1 MAVDLGST
9 FKELIDEINSKSA
22 IDSIDGLKGGT
33 LSSPLTFTGGDGTNA
48 KKAILDNTNNGQITD
63 KDTSTLLGF
72 IGSDFVVGS
81 NSYLTK
87 IRGNA
92 NSIIGDKKFSDLA
105 TKGDLSDIQAAVA
118 GKARSYILSYNDKF
132 TNGRTGAVWYDK
144 DGNDITSSIG
154 SGNYV
159 DSNRMNGAFNNASM
173 SEINPYAA
181 NRYIIVRTFDDSAD
195 VKTDYDYIV
204 LSVDTGGGLN
214 VGDNIYVIETDV
226 PDRWYAGNR
235 SFYALEGK
243 PLSNCALQGSMNT
256 FTQMNAFKAMVT
268 FMSSAIFQAG
278 VTAQTNQ
285 SSDGYALYKHDRII
299 RYLNNVSY
307 NFLLPTAAGT
317 LATEEY
323 VTEQIGNIDTLLTA
337 LNSGTGV

>member
-33 LSSPLTFTGGDGTNA
+33 LSSPLTFTGGDGASA

-63 KDTSTLLGF
+63 KSTSTLLGF

-105 TKGDLSDIQAAVA
+105 TKGDLSDIKAAVA
-118 GKARSYILSYNDKF
+118 GKARSYILSYSDTF
-132 TNGRTGAVWYDK
+132 TNGRTGAKWYDK

-159 DSNRMNGAFNNASM
+159 DSNCKNSSFNQSTDVISGALDTL
-173 SEINPYAA
+173 
-181 NRYIIVRTFDDSAD
+181 YIIVRTFSDSAY
-195 VKTDYDYIV
+195 VYTDYDYTVFSIA
-204 LSVDTGGGLN
+204 TNGGLN
-214 VGDNIYVIETDV
+214 IGDNIYVIETAV

-235 SFYALEGK
+235 LFYALEGK
-243 PLSNCALQGSMNT
+243 PLADYATKNGYNLFTNINT
-256 FTQMNAFKAMVT
+256 FSQ
-268 FMSSAIFQAG
+268 
-278 VTAQTNQ
+278 QTNFYLGAVATNGLMLT
-285 SSDGYALYKHDRII
+285 DNATYKYDRITRTSPTKI
-299 RYLNNVSY
+299 YDL
-307 NFLLPTAAGT
+307 LLPANGGT
-317 LATEEY
+317 FATEEY
-323 VTEQIGNIDTLLTA
+323 VAEQIGNIDTLLTA

>member
-63 KDTSTLLGF
+63 KSTSTLLGF

-92 NSIIGDKKFSDLA
+92 DSTIGDKKISDLA

-118 GKARSYILSYNDKF
+118 GKARSYILSYNDNF
-132 TNGRTGAVWYDK
+132 TNGREGATWYDK

-154 SGNYV
+154 SGSYTTCMNTAFSLA
-159 DSNRMNGAFNNASM
+159 SNDPLDPLTPGSQ
-173 SEINPYAA
+173 
-181 NRYIIVRTFDDSAD
+181 IIVRIFNDTASTASG
-195 VKTDYDYIV
+195 YDYLV
-204 LSVDTGGGLN
+204 LSIDTGGGLN
-214 VGDNIYVIETDV
+214 VGDNIYVIETNV
-226 PDRWYAGNR
+226 PDRWYAGNHR
-235 SFYALEGK
+235 FYALEGK
-243 PLSNCALQGSMNT
+243 ILT
-256 FTQMNAFKAMVT
+256 
-268 FMSSAIFQAG
+268 
-278 VTAQTNQ
+278 
-285 SSDGYALYKHDRII
+285 GYASLSG
-299 RYLNNVSY
+299 NNLFTGNNQFKNKLQVVNPSLIPATY
-307 NFLLPTAAGT
+307 GYDGITTVNNKKVLLPTEAGT
-317 LATEEY
+317 LATQEY